1 MHTDQGEGIGEGI
14 GEGSGEGSAEGGL
27 ERRAG
32 SGLGGLERRASI
44 APLVIA
50 WFAEHAR
57 DLPWRR
63 PGFSAWGTLVSEFM
77 LQQTPVARVIPR
89 LEQWLARWPTPDAL
103 AADSPA
109 EAVRAW
115 DRLGYPR
122 RALRLHAA
130 AAAIS
135 EHHGGVIPSDVDALL
150 ALPGIGDY
158 TARAVAAFAFG
169 KPVPVV
175 DVNTRRVIAR
185 AVNGRGEAGPAR
197 TRVDLAAM
205 HQLLP
210 GDPTE
215 ARQFNA
221 GAMEL
226 GQTVCVARTPR
237 CDACP
242 IAELCAWR
250 AAGYPQYDGPDAPR
264 QARFEGSDRQVRGL
278 IMRELRLS
286 DTPVPAEVIEQL
298 WPDAVQRERAL
309 AGLLADG
316 LARGSAAT
324 GFELP
329 R

>member
-1 MHTDQGEGIGEGI
+1 MQQ
-14 GEGSGEGSAEGGL
+14 SGDA
-27 ERRAG
+27 
-32 SGLGGLERRASI
+32 ERRASI
-44 APLVIA
+44 PRLVIA
-50 WFAEHAR
+50 WFADNAR

-63 PGFSAWGTLVSEFM
+63 AGFSAWGTLVSEIM

-122 RALRLHAA
+122 RALALHAA
-130 AAAIS
+130 AVAIS
-135 EHHGGVIPSDVDALL
+135 ERHGGIVPDEVDALL

-158 TARAVAAFAFG
+158 TARAVAAFAYG
-169 KPVPVV
+169 QPVPVV

-185 AVNGRGEAGPAR
+185 AVNGLGEAGPAR
-197 TRVDLAAM
+197 TRIDLDAM
-205 HQLLP
+205 QQLLP
-210 GDPTE
+210 SNPAE

-226 GQTVCVARTPR
+226 GQTVCTARAPR
-237 CDACP
+237 CGSCP

-250 AAGYPQYDGPDAPR
+250 ASGYPEYDGPAAPR

-286 DTPVPAEVIEQL
+286 DTPVPADVVEGL
-298 WPDAVQRERAL
+298 WPDSVQRERAL

-316 LARGSAAT
+316 LALGD
-324 GFELP
+324 GDKGYQLP
-329 R
+329 DS